1 MAAFR
6 NSIIP
11 FFFTAVKQKSQ
22 KPSESFNSLFDPG
35 AAVLKKEFFVV
46 AVIAF
51 AVVFFKKFDA
61 VPVRIEFGEEDHLLL
76 AVQEGRLKEIKGVL
90 QRFPG
95 FCKEK
100 LRRLLFLWRKELL
113 KCRSLPL
120 LSEHP

>member
-35 AAVLKKEFFVV
+35 AAILEKEFFVV

-61 VPVRIEFGEEDHLLL
+61 VPVRIEFGEEDNQLL

-95 FCKEK
+95 FCKESFVGFFFSGK
-100 LRRLLFLWRKELL
+100 KGF
-113 KCRSLPL
+113 
-120 LSEHP
+120 

>member
-22 KPSESFNSLFDPG
+22 KPSESFNSLLIR
-35 AAVLKKEFFVV
+35 ALRSSEKEFFVV
-46 AVIAF
+46 AVITF
-51 AVVFFKKFDA
+51 AVVSFKKFDA
-61 VPVRIEFGEEDHLLL
+61 VPVRIEFGEKDHQLL

-95 FCKEK
+95 FCKES
-100 LRRLLFLWRKELL
+100 FVGFF
-113 KCRSLPL
+113 S
-120 LSEHP
+120 